1 MIKLTKE
8 QINEIY
14 QDLDCGFL
22 CYYNIETGEIKS
34 LPDFDSN
41 PDAEEEMWEEE
52 IEEINSNFDKYIEFE
67 QMSSHDSFR
76 VMEAFVDEVEDETI
90 HNLLTDGL
98 SRPKPFHN
106 FKFVI
111 DNSGEYRDKWFK
123 FKEKKICE
131 WIEEQVE
138 DYNSLNSD
146 DEEDEKDDDK

>member
-22 CYYNIETGEIKS
+22 CYYNTETGEIKS

-41 PDAEEEMWEEE
+41 PDADEEMWEED
-52 IEEINSNFDKYIEFE
+52 IEEINSNFDKYVEFE
-67 QMSSHDSFR
+67 QMSSRDSFR

-90 HNLLTDGL
+90 QNLLTDGL
-98 SRPKPFHN
+98 NRPKPFHN

-138 DYNSLNSD
+138 DYNRLNSD
-146 DEEDEKDDDK
+146 DEEDEKE